1 MLVIFFFFFFKSC
14 YGLGHFFLLLL
25 HSHPG
30 PNIPRASVGSR
41 QEREPGEQAGSLPAP
56 AGEGQGWASI
66 RAGPAFTPSLAKP
79 CPPARRNR
87 AGLGQGRLQELLA
100 HGSRAGLGVTG
111 EPWIKCPAACFELA
125 TCPKRNGGRRN
136 HPAALQPFH
145 GKETWWG
152 QGVHLPALPA
162 PSWRVVVR

>member
-1 MLVIFFFFFFKSC
+1 MLQFGTS
-14 YGLGHFFLLLL
+14 FLLLL

-30 PNIPRASVGSR
+30 SNIPRASVGSR

-66 RAGPAFTPSLAKP
+66 RAGPAFTLILAKP
-79 CPPARRNR
+79 CPPACRNS

-100 HGSRAGLGVTG
+100 HGSSAELGVTG
-111 EPWIKCPAACFELA
+111 ELWIKCLAACFELA
-125 TCPKRNGGRRN
+125 TCPKWNGGCRN
-136 HPAALQPFH
+136 HPAPLQLFH
-145 GKETWWG
+145 GKGTWWG

-162 PSWRVVVR
+162 PSWRVLVR